1 MTSRLYSEDIT
12 AAGFVLGEI
21 VKSKGDVEA
30 AAGVHGVNLVASE
43 EIRGNDLKIENKV
56 TTLIA
61 EVGGILTAGGVETK
75 KVTAAE
81 TLTVANVDV
90 GASILS
96 MSAKIEEM
104 QAVINKLVEII
115 EGGENG
121 APAVEE
127 GQGGEG
133 GE

>member
-12 AAGFVLGEI
+12 ASGFVLGEI